1 MMMTSK
7 QASSNRFRSIE
18 GGGGEG
24 GEAKFI
30 RSCL

>member
-18 GGGGEG
+18 GGGGGE
-24 GEAKFI
+24 EAKFI